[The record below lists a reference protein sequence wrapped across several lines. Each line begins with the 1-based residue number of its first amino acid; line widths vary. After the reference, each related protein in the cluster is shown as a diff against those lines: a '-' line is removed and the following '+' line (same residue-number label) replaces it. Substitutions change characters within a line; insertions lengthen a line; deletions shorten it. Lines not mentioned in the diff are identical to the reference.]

1 MTDLL
6 SHVQPAEQRH
16 SLSPVETL
24 LQMAERLAR
33 PSRGCQTRLN
43 GLAVKLNIAPS
54 LPTMDGQERTAA
66 GRLHPSS

>member
-6 SHVQPAEQRH
+6 SHIWPAEQRN
-16 SLSPVETL
+16 L
-24 LQMAERLAR
+24 LQMAERLAH
-33 PSRGCQTRLN
+33 PSPGCQTCLN
-43 GLAVKLNIAPS
+43 SLAVQLNIAPS